1 MRLSRP
7 QTQPP
12 STNPPLTRFR
22 LACTSWWA
30 CHLLGGVA
38 VAVNAWL
45 TPEAFYH
52 CVSITEP
59 RALIVDAERAEVL
72 GPKVASLRSLG
83 CSSLLAAR
91 APAPPAGFE
100 PFVAALE
107 AHEPEAFPRAEIGP
121 EDDAIIFFTSGTT
134 SLPKGVLST
143 QRQYLSNRWNTASGK
158 VRAILR
164 KGGDIPAPDPNA
176 PQASVLLVRALPS
189 SLLSSF
195 LSKAR
200 RSL

>member
-143 QRQYLSNRWNTASGK
+143 QRQYLSNRWNTC
-158 VRAILR
+158 
-164 KGGDIPAPDPNA
+164 
-176 PQASVLLVRALPS
+176 LLYTSPS
-189 SLLSSF
+189 PRDS
-195 LSKAR
+195 
-200 RSL
+200 